1 MIYYVSVYDIKVDMS
16 KYLNKLKEGDE
27 VVITKHGVAVA
38 KLTPFKTP
46 KIKLGLLAGTEYANY
61 SDDAF
66 ETSEEELA
74 EWENDRF
81 EDEK

>member
-38 KLTPFKTP
+38 KLTPFRTP
-46 KIKLGLLAGTEYANY
+46 PIKLGLLEGQGYDPMQPEDFAW
-61 SDDAF
+61 
-66 ETSEEELA
+66 SEEEIA
-74 EWENDRF
+74 EWDNSPL
-81 EDEK
+81 

>member
-38 KLTPFKTP
+38 KLIPFRTPP
-46 KIKLGLLAGTEYANY
+46 IKFGLLKGAEYQNVP
-61 SDDAF
+61 DDVF
-66 ETSEEELA
+66 QSSEEELA
-74 EWENDRF
+74 EWDN
-81 EDEK
+81 EKIL

>member
-1 MIYYVSVYDIKVDMS
+1 VIYYVSVYDIKVDMS

-38 KLTPFKTP
+38 KLTPFSTP
-46 KIKLGLLAGTEYANY
+46 KIKLGILQGTEYANVP
-61 SDDAF
+61 DEVF

-74 EWENDRF
+74 EWDTDLF
-81 EDEK
+81 EANN

>member
-1 MIYYVSVYDIKVDMS
+1 MSVYDIKVDMS

-81 EDEK
+81 EDEN